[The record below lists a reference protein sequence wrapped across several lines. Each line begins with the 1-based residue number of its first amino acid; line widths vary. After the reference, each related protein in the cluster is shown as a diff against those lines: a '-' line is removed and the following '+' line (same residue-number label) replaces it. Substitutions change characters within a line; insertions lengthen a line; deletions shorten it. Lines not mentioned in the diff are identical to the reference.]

1 MKDLIPTALT
11 ILGALGGFEVVK
23 WAFTRKSNTRVAEAE
38 AEVAET
44 KAEREEFYLLR
55 ERLELA
61 DQQLLAKEERFHEQ
75 TQLVRSLQQQLLDK
89 TIENGQLQSRIAA
102 LEAERSMKLCERRG
116 CAERKP
122 QSGY

>member
-1 MKDLIPTALT
+1 MKELIPTALT
-11 ILGALGGFEVVK
+11 ILGALGGFEFIK
-23 WAFTRKSNTRVAEAE
+23 WAITRKSNSRIATAEAD
-38 AEVAET
+38 VAET